1 MKVKEF
7 WNDSVTKKSFEKL
20 LEISKKYDVTVI
32 GGWAAYLWTG
42 MHKSKDIDL
51 ILDYN
56 TLLAIRAEYTVE
68 KNERLRK
75 YEIKGEDFD
84 IDLYLPSYSTLPLP
98 VETIL
103 KNTRVINGIK
113 VPIPEIL
120 IILKQSAEINRRGS
134 IKGRKDI
141 IDIATLLI
149 HTEFDIKKYRIFLR
163 KAKIEYFE
171 KELLNEINSIG
182 VEELAY
188 IGLDVNEFA
197 KWKRRFLK
205 NLNKI

>member
-56 TLLAIRAEYTVE
+56 TLLAIRSEYAVE
-68 KNERLRK
+68 KNERLRN

-84 IDLYLPSYSTLPLP
+84 IDLYLPSYSALPLP

-113 VPIPEIL
+113 VPIPEI
-120 IILKQSAEINRRGS
+120 
-134 IKGRKDI
+134 
-141 IDIATLLI
+141 
-149 HTEFDIKKYRIFLR
+149 
-163 KAKIEYFE
+163 
-171 KELLNEINSIG
+171 
-182 VEELAY
+182 
-188 IGLDVNEFA
+188 
-197 KWKRRFLK
+197 
-205 NLNKI
+205 

>member
-1 MKVKEF
+1 MKAKEF
-7 WNDSVTKKSFEKL
+7 WSDSITKRSFEKL

-51 ILDYN
+51 IVDYDM
-56 TLLAIRAEYTVE
+56 LLAIRSEYTVE

-84 IDLYLPSYSTLPLP
+84 IDLYLPSYSALPLP
-98 VETIL
+98 IETIL
-103 KNTRVINGIK
+103 KNTRVVNGIK
-113 VPIPEIL
+113 VPAPEIL

-141 IDIATLLI
+141 IDIITLLV
-149 HTEFDIKKYRIFLR
+149 HTEFDIRKYRHFLK

-171 KELLNEINSIG
+171 KELLNEINSLG
-182 VEELAY
+182 VEDLAY
-188 IGLDVNEFA
+188 IGLDLNEFA
-197 KWKRRFLK
+197 KWKRRFFEKLK
-205 NLNKI
+205 